1 MVNRAFD
8 NGLVLPSCERSDT
21 LQLAPARRLER
32 ADLLTVEDLP
42 APNPK
47 SRNSTTVILSPQKRQ
62 RVVSAI
68 HERRVRP
75 RTEDMDREDPSSDN
89 DTYPDI
95 QYPENAPVD
104 VSTDDS
110 TNSYIDFVESVL
122 VGGVGFFQISK
133 TMFVV
138 QGWNQRTGSGSV
150 CSVSSRSVAMLTP
163 VV

>member
-1 MVNRAFD
+1 
-8 NGLVLPSCERSDT
+8 
-21 LQLAPARRLER
+21 
-32 ADLLTVEDLP
+32 
-42 APNPK
+42 
-47 SRNSTTVILSPQKRQ
+47 
-62 RVVSAI
+62 
-68 HERRVRP
+68 
-75 RTEDMDREDPSSDN
+75 MDREDPSSDN